1 MLDLLKRPEVSHRD
15 ISALTPDLNIDSKVS
30 EQIEIDVKY
39 AGYIE
44 RQQED
49 IDKLRRHENTAI
61 PASFDYDKVSGL
73 SNEVKQKLNDAKPE
87 TLARASRIPGVTPA
101 AISLIIGVTKEKRGL
116 IMSSQTIQQE
126 LELGIQTL
134 GLNCSAYQQQQ
145 LLTYLEMLQRWNKAY
160 NLTAIREPIQMV
172 RLHLL
177 DSLAIHPYI
186 QGVKNII
193 DVGTGPGLP
202 GIPLAILN
210 PDINFTLLDSN
221 GKKTRFLFQAIN
233 DLSLANAKEVNQRVE
248 KYQSKS
254 SFDIVVSRAFSSIS
268 DMLNQCDHL
277 VSKSGCFL
285 AMKGKK
291 PDSELS
297 QITKNYKVVDL
308 SQVNVPKI
316 DSERH
321 LIKII
326 KTDDSV

>member
-1 MLDLLKRPEVSHRD
+1 
-15 ISALTPDLNIDSKVS
+15 
-30 EQIEIDVKY
+30 
-39 AGYIE
+39 
-44 RQQED
+44 
-49 IDKLRRHENTAI
+49 
-61 PASFDYDKVSGL
+61 
-73 SNEVKQKLNDAKPE
+73 
-87 TLARASRIPGVTPA
+87 
-101 AISLIIGVTKEKRGL
+101 
-116 IMSSQTIQQE
+116 
-126 LELGIQTL
+126 
-134 GLNCSAYQQQQ
+134 
-145 LLTYLEMLQRWNKAY
+145 MLQRWNKAY

-233 DLSLANAKEVNQRVE
+233 DLSLANAKEINHRVE
-248 KYQSKS
+248 KYQSEQ
-254 SFDIVVSRAFSSIS
+254 SFDIVISRAFSSIS
-268 DMLNQCDHL
+268 DMLAQCDHL
-277 VSKSGCFL
+277 VSDSGCFL

-297 QITKNYKVVDL
+297 QITKDYKVVDL
-308 SQVNVPKI
+308 SQINVPQV

-326 KTDDSV
+326 KTGVS

>member
-1 MLDLLKRPEVSHRD
+1 MSLSH
-15 ISALTPDLNIDSKVS
+15 S
-30 EQIEIDVKY
+30 
-39 AGYIE
+39 
-44 RQQED
+44 
-49 IDKLRRHENTAI
+49 
-61 PASFDYDKVSGL
+61 
-73 SNEVKQKLNDAKPE
+73 
-87 TLARASRIPGVTPA
+87 
-101 AISLIIGVTKEKRGL
+101 
-116 IMSSQTIQQE
+116 QQE
-126 LELGIQTL
+126 LELGIKSL
-134 GLNCSAYQQQQ
+134 GLNCSSQQIEQ
-145 LLTYLEMLQRWNKAY
+145 LLAYLEMLQRWNKAY

-210 PDINFTLLDSN
+210 PDIHFTLLDSN

-233 DLSLANAKEVNQRVE
+233 DLSLANAREINHRVE
-248 KYQSKS
+248 KYQSEQ
-254 SFDIVVSRAFSSIS
+254 SFDIVISRAFSSIS
-268 DMLNQCDHL
+268 DMLAQCDHL
-277 VSKSGCFL
+277 VSDSGCFL

-297 QITKNYKVVDL
+297 QITKDYKVVDL
-308 SQVNVPKI
+308 SQINVPQV

-326 KTDDSV
+326 KTGVS

>member
-1 MLDLLKRPEVSHRD
+1 MS
-15 ISALTPDLNIDSKVS
+15 
-30 EQIEIDVKY
+30 
-39 AGYIE
+39 
-44 RQQED
+44 
-49 IDKLRRHENTAI
+49 
-61 PASFDYDKVSGL
+61 L
-73 SNEVKQKLNDAKPE
+73 SYN
-87 TLARASRIPGVTPA
+87 
-101 AISLIIGVTKEKRGL
+101 
-116 IMSSQTIQQE
+116 QQE
-126 LELGIQTL
+126 LELGIRSL
-134 GLNCSAYQQQQ
+134 GLNCSSRQIEK
-145 LLTYLEMLQRWNKAY
+145 LLAYLEMLQRWNKAY
-160 NLTAIREPIQMV
+160 NLTAIRQPIQMV

-233 DLSLANAKEVNQRVE
+233 DLSLANAKEINHRVE
-248 KYQSKS
+248 KYQSEQ

-268 DMLNQCDHL
+268 DMLTQCDHL
-277 VSKSGCFL
+277 VSDSGCFL

-297 QITKNYKVVDL
+297 QITKDYKVVDL
-308 SQVNVPKI
+308 SQINVPQV

-326 KTDDSV
+326 KTGVS

>member
-1 MLDLLKRPEVSHRD
+1 
-15 ISALTPDLNIDSKVS
+15 
-30 EQIEIDVKY
+30 
-39 AGYIE
+39 
-44 RQQED
+44 
-49 IDKLRRHENTAI
+49 
-61 PASFDYDKVSGL
+61 
-73 SNEVKQKLNDAKPE
+73 
-87 TLARASRIPGVTPA
+87 
-101 AISLIIGVTKEKRGL
+101 
-116 IMSSQTIQQE
+116 MSSQTIQRE

-254 SFDIVVSRAFSSIS
+254 SFDIVVSRAFSSIP

-291 PDSELS
+291 PNSELS